1 MILFDSSLE
10 DSAPETPRVD
20 VPYAIRI
27 PIEWDVEDILN
38 DLEPPTHRGWKL

>member
-10 DSAPETPRVD
+10 DSDPKTPRVP
-20 VPYAIRI
+20 VPHVVRI

-38 DLEPPTHRGWKL
+38 DLEPPTYRGWKL